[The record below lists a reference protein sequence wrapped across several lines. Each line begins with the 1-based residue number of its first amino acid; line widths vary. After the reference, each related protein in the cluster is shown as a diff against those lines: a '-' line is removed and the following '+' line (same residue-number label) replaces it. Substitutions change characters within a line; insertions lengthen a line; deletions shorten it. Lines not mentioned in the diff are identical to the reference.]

1 MQENFHKKITLL
13 SGGTGTPK
21 LILGLRQIISD
32 ENLTIIGNTGDD
44 EYFYG
49 LLISPDIDT
58 LIYLFADELDLDK
71 FWGIK
76 DESFVTLKQ
85 LTKMKEEIWFQLGDK
100 DLALHL
106 LRNELL
112 KQGLELEE
120 IIQEIC
126 KRFEIRATILPMSNG
141 KIRTIMYI
149 ENDKQLSFQE
159 YTVKMKEKILVKKV
173 VYQGTDK
180 AEASD
185 LVIESI
191 LNADA
196 IIIGPSNPI
205 TSILPILSIRNI
217 KDALLKTKAKIIAI
231 SPLEEGKAFSGPAA
245 KLLAELGYEAS
256 SFGIANLY
264 KEFLDVIII
273 SENDRNLIKRIE
285 NLGIKIICTNISL
298 KNNLNRKKLSEII
311 LKEIINSS

>member
-1 MQENFHKKITLL
+1 MQENIQKKITLL

-58 LIYLFADELDLDK
+58 LIYLFANELDQDK

-76 DESFVTLKQ
+76 DESYVTLKQ
-85 LTKMKEEIWFQLGDK
+85 LIKMKEEIWFQLGDK

-112 KQGLELEE
+112 KQGLEMDK

-126 KRFEIRATILPMSNG
+126 KRFEIKATILPMSND
-141 KIRTIMYI
+141 KISTIMYT

-159 YTVKMKEKILVKKV
+159 YTVKMKEKISIKKV
-173 VYQGTDK
+173 VYQGTDN
-180 AEASD
+180 AETSD
-185 LVIESI
+185 VVIESI

-205 TSILPILSIRNI
+205 TSILPILSVRNI

-264 KEFLDVIII
+264 KEFLNVIII

-298 KNNLNRKKLSEII
+298 KNNYNRKKLSEII
-311 LKEIINSS
+311 LKEIINSG

>member
-1 MQENFHKKITLL
+1 MQKNNQRKITLL

-32 ENLTIIGNTGDD
+32 ENLTIIGNTSDD

-58 LIYLFADELDLDK
+58 LIYLFANELDQDK

-76 DESFVTLKQ
+76 DESYLTLKQ
-85 LTKMKEEIWFQLGDK
+85 LTKMKEESWFQLGDK

-106 LRNELL
+106 LRNELI
-112 KQGLELEE
+112 KQGLVIEK

-126 KRFEIRATILPMSNG
+126 ERFEIKATILPMSND
-141 KIRTIMYI
+141 KVRTIIYT
-149 ENDKQLSFQE
+149 ENDKKLSFQE
-159 YTVKMKEKILVKKV
+159 YTVKMKEKVNVRKV
-173 VYQGTDK
+173 VYQGTDN
-180 AEASD
+180 AETSD
-185 LVIESI
+185 LVVESI

-205 TSILPILSIRNI
+205 TSINPILSIRKI
-217 KDALLKTKAKIIAI
+217 KDALLKTKTKIIAI

-245 KLLAELGYEAS
+245 KLLSELGFEAS

-264 KEFLDVIII
+264 KEFLDVMIIG
-273 SENDRNLIKRIE
+273 ENDKNLTKRIE
-285 NLGIKIICTNISL
+285 NLGIKVISTNISL
-298 KNNLNRKKLSEII
+298 KNNSDRTRLAEII
-311 LKEIINSS
+311 LKEIINSG